1 MGFNGNKSKVFSNKW
16 RAVLFESINYTT
28 YIVAVFLDR
37 KEMKVSLH
45 STEIRFALLAGALRK
60 EVKSGPTDE
69 TKCIRVRHGIYSLR
83 GKAGQYIIRIRIPAG
98 VVTAGQLETVA
109 ALTEQS
115 GWEAGAHLTTRQGIE
130 IAGLPA
136 GEIPEAL
143 ERLEDAGLTTLRT
156 GGPFVRGVVACP
168 FSGVAQDEIFDITPF
183 ALAVDSYFR
192 EHADFQKLPRKIKIS
207 FEGCAHDHVRTLV
220 SDIGVRAVRRDGV
233 KGFRITIGGGL
244 GAAPKTALVLE
255 EFVPVVK
262 LFTSLEAV
270 LRVFNRHGYRENRAR
285 ARLKW
290 LLADWG
296 IEKFREAVRTEL
308 KGADTE
314 WSTFSGGWPEVV
326 EFKPAAGGEIDS
338 VSTDA
343 GFQAWRESN
352 VQVQRQSGFASGL
365 IRCPLG
371 DLRAAQLRQIA
382 GVARQFA
389 GGLRTTIEQNILLR
403 WVPEVSLPQLYQSL
417 HGGALAGAPAEQL
430 PDITRC
436 VGATACLMAITNPR
450 PAAEAII
457 SGLEAEL
464 AGDDALRQLRIR
476 ISGCPNSCGHHHA
489 SDIGLF
495 GVSKNFHNRPVP
507 HYALLLGGVSSAEA
521 FGVRVLE
528 IPASNVAQ
536 AVREVIG
543 FFKAERQADESFSAY
558 VSRVGLAEWKQ
569 RLGPLT
575 QVASPAEQPAFY
587 HDLGS
592 TLPFVVGARGGEC
605 AA

>member
-1 MGFNGNKSKVFSNKW
+1 MM
-16 RAVLFESINYTT
+16 
-28 YIVAVFLDR
+28 IVSPHIQ
-37 KEMKVSLH
+37 EG
-45 STEIRFALLAGALRK
+45 RFAGLAEALRQ
-60 EVKSGPTDE
+60 EIQTGPTDA
-69 TKCIRVRHGIYSLR
+69 TKNLRVRHGIYSLR

-98 VVTAGQLETVA
+98 VLTAEQLETVA

-136 GEIPEAL
+136 AEIPAAL
-143 ERLEDAGLTTLRT
+143 EKLEAAGLTTLRT

-168 FSGVAQDEIFDITPF
+168 FSGVARDEGFDVTPF
-183 ALAVDSYFR
+183 ALAVDRYFR
-192 EHADFQKLPRKIKIS
+192 EHADFQKLPRKIKLS
-207 FEGCAHDHVRTLV
+207 FEGCAQDHVRTLV
-220 SDIGVRAVRRDGV
+220 SDVGVRATRRDGA

-244 GAAPKTALVLE
+244 GASPKTALVLE
-255 EFVPVVK
+255 EFVPAEK
-262 LFTSLEAV
+262 LFTSLEAI

-296 IEKFREAVRTEL
+296 IEKFREAVHAEL

-314 WSTFSGGWPEVV
+314 WQTFSGSLPEIV
-326 EFKPAAGGEIDS
+326 ELKPAAGRGAKS
-338 VSTDA
+338 ASTDA

-352 VQVQRQSGFASGL
+352 VHQQRQNGFVSAL

-371 DLRAAQLRQIA
+371 DLRPEQLRQIA
-382 GVARQFA
+382 SAARQFA

-403 WVPEVSLPQLYQSL
+403 WVPETLLPELYQSL
-417 HGGALAGAPAEQL
+417 QCGSLAGASAEQL

-457 SGLEAEL
+457 GALEKEL
-464 AGDDALRQLRIR
+464 SDDVSLQQLRIR

-507 HYALLLGGVSSAEA
+507 HYALLLGGVSSAET
-521 FGVRVLE
+521 FGARVLE
-528 IPASNVAQ
+528 IPALNVAQ
-536 AVREVIG
+536 AVREIIG
-543 FFKAERQADESFSAY
+543 LYRAERQAAENFASF
-558 VSRVGLAEWKQ
+558 VGRIGLPALKQ
-569 RLGPLT
+569 RLEPLT
-575 QVASPAEQPAFY
+575 RVATPAEQPAFY
-587 HDLGS
+587 RDLGS
-592 TLPFVVGARGGEC
+592 DQPFVVGARAGEC

>member
-1 MGFNGNKSKVFSNKW
+1 MTACSQINK
-16 RAVLFESINYTT
+16 
-28 YIVAVFLDR
+28 
-37 KEMKVSLH
+37 
-45 STEIRFALLAGALRK
+45 IRFGELAEALRQ
-60 EVKSGPTDE
+60 EIQTGPTDA
-69 TKCIRVRHGIYSLR
+69 TKGIRVRHGIYSLR

-98 VVTAGQLETVA
+98 VLTADQLETMA

-115 GWEAGAHLTTRQGIE
+115 RWEAGAHLTTRQGIE

-136 GEIPEAL
+136 AEIPAAL
-143 ERLEDAGLTTLRT
+143 EKLDATGLTTLRT
-156 GGPFVRGVVACP
+156 GGPFVRGVAACS
-168 FSGVAQDEIFDITPF
+168 FSGVARDEIFDVTPF
-183 ALAVDSYFR
+183 ALAADRYFR

-220 SDIGVRAVRRDGV
+220 SDIGVRAVRRDGAR
-233 KGFRITIGGGL
+233 GFRITIGGGL
-244 GAAPKTALVLE
+244 GASPKTALVLE
-255 EFVPVVK
+255 EFVPAEK
-262 LFTSLEAV
+262 LFGSLEAV

-296 IEKFREAVRTEL
+296 IEKFREAVRVEL
-308 KGADTE
+308 KGADAE
-314 WSTFSGGWPEVV
+314 WQTFSGRLSEIV
-326 EFKPAAGGEIDS
+326 ELKPATGLGSRSA
-338 VSTDA
+338 STDA

-352 VQVQRQSGFASGL
+352 VHPQRQNGFVSVL

-371 DLRAAQLRQIA
+371 DLQPAQIRQIA
-382 GVARQFA
+382 GAARQFA
-389 GGLRTTIEQNILLR
+389 GGLRTTIDQNILLR
-403 WVPEVSLPQLYQSL
+403 WVPETLLPELYQSL
-417 HGGALAGAPAEQL
+417 QCGALAGASAEQL

-457 SGLEAEL
+457 GVLEKEL
-464 AGDDALRQLRIR
+464 ADDPSLRQLRIR

-495 GVSKNFHNRPVP
+495 GVSKNFYNRQVP
-507 HYALLLGGVSSAEA
+507 HYALLLGGLSSAET
-521 FGVRVLE
+521 FGTRVLE
-528 IPASNVAQ
+528 VPALNVAQ

-543 FFKAERQADESFSAY
+543 FFQVERQPGESFSAY
-558 VSRVGLAEWKQ
+558 VNRVGLTAWKQ
-569 RLGPLT
+569 RLEPLT

-592 TLPFVVGARGGEC
+592 PQPFVVGARGGEC

>member
-1 MGFNGNKSKVFSNKW
+1 
-16 RAVLFESINYTT
+16 
-28 YIVAVFLDR
+28 
-37 KEMKVSLH
+37 MKANLH
-45 STEIRFALLAGALRK
+45 NSEIRFAALAEALRQ
-60 EVKSGPTDE
+60 EIQAGPTDA
-69 TKCIRVRHGIYSLR
+69 TKSLRVRHGIYSLR

-98 VVTAGQLETVA
+98 VLTAEQLDAVA

-136 GEIPEAL
+136 VEIPAAL
-143 ERLEDAGLTTLRT
+143 ERLEAVGLTTLRT

-168 FSGVAQDEIFDITPF
+168 FSGVARDEMFDVTPF
-183 ALAVDSYFR
+183 ALATDRYFR
-192 EHADFQKLPRKIKIS
+192 EHADFQKLPRKIKLS
-207 FEGCAHDHVRTLV
+207 FEGCAHDHVRSLV
-220 SDIGVRAVRRDGV
+220 SDIGVRAVRHDGA
-233 KGFRITIGGGL
+233 KGFRITVGGGL
-244 GAAPKTALVLE
+244 GASPKTALGLE
-255 EFVPVVK
+255 EFVPAEKV
-262 LFTSLEAV
+262 FTLLEAI

-296 IEKFREAVRTEL
+296 IEKFREAVRAEM

-314 WSTFSGGWPEVV
+314 WQTFCGSLPEIV
-326 EFKPAAGGEIDS
+326 ELKPAAGRGAKS
-338 VSTDA
+338 AATAA

-352 VQVQRQSGFASGL
+352 VHQQRQKGFVAVL

-371 DLRAAQLRQIA
+371 DLRPEQLRQIA
-382 GVARQFA
+382 DAARKFA
-389 GGLRTTIEQNILLR
+389 GGQRTTIEQNILLR
-403 WVPEVSLPQLYQSL
+403 WVPETLLPELYQAL
-417 HGGALAGAPAEQL
+417 QCGALAGASAEQL

-457 SGLEAEL
+457 GSLEKEL
-464 AGDDALRQLRIR
+464 ADDASLRQLRIR

-507 HYALLLGGVSSAEA
+507 HYALLLGGVSSAET
-521 FGVRVLE
+521 FGARVLE
-528 IPASNVAQ
+528 IPAWNVAQ
-536 AVREVIG
+536 AVREVVG
-543 FFKAERQADESFSAY
+543 FFQAERQPAESFSAY
-558 VSRVGLAEWKQ
+558 VSRVGLSVWKQ
-569 RLGPLT
+569 RLEPLT
-575 QVASPAEQPAFY
+575 QVASPAEHPAFY
-587 HDLGS
+587 RDLGS
-592 TLPFVVGARGGEC
+592 TQPFVVGARGGEC

>member
-1 MGFNGNKSKVFSNKW
+1 MSVGSQINGSRFS
-16 RAVLFESINYTT
+16 
-28 YIVAVFLDR
+28 
-37 KEMKVSLH
+37 
-45 STEIRFALLAGALRK
+45 LLAEALRQ
-60 EVKSGPTDE
+60 EIQTGPTDA
-69 TKCIRVRHGIYSLR
+69 TKGIRVGHGIYSLR

-98 VVTAGQLETVA
+98 VLTTDQLETVA

-136 GEIPEAL
+136 VEIPAAL
-143 ERLEDAGLTTLRT
+143 EQLEDAGLTTLRT

-168 FSGVAQDEIFDITPF
+168 FSGVARDEIFDVTPF
-183 ALAVDSYFR
+183 ALAVDRYFR

-207 FEGCAHDHVRTLV
+207 FDGCAHDHVRTLV
-220 SDIGVRAVRRDGV
+220 SDIGVRAVRQDGA

-244 GAAPKTALVLE
+244 GASPKTALVLE
-255 EFVPVVK
+255 EFVPAEK
-262 LFTSLEAV
+262 LFGSLEAV
-270 LRVFNRHGYRENRAR
+270 LRVFNQHGYRDNRAR

-296 IEKFREAVRTEL
+296 IEKFREAVRAEL
-308 KGADTE
+308 KGADAE
-314 WSTFSGGWPEVV
+314 WRTFSGRLPEIV
-326 EFKPAAGGEIDS
+326 ELKPAAGRGAKS
-338 VSTDA
+338 ASTDA
-343 GFQAWRESN
+343 AFHAWRESN
-352 VQVQRQSGFASGL
+352 VHRQRQNGFVSVL

-371 DLRAAQLRQIA
+371 DLQPAQIRQIVGA
-382 GVARQFA
+382 ARQFA
-389 GGLRTTIEQNILLR
+389 GGLRTSIDQNILLR
-403 WVPEVSLPQLYQSL
+403 WVPEDLLPELYQSL
-417 HGGALAGAPAEQL
+417 QCGALAGAAAEQL

-457 SGLEAEL
+457 GALEKEL
-464 AGDDALRQLRIR
+464 ASDASLRQLRIR

-495 GVSKNFHNRPVP
+495 GVSKNFHNRQVP

-521 FGVRVLE
+521 FGARVLE
-528 IPASNVAQ
+528 IPALNVAQ
-536 AVREVIG
+536 AVREVIK
-543 FFKAERQADESFSAY
+543 FFQTERQTEENFSTY
-558 VSRVGLAEWKQ
+558 VNRVGLTAWKQ
-569 RLGPLT
+569 RLEPLT
-575 QVASPAEQPAFY
+575 QVASPNDHPNFY

-592 TLPFVVGARGGEC
+592 TQPFVVGARGGEC